1 MGQCDTLHVAL
12 GQLANPPLGI
22 HVDGK
27 ALQPAHAP
35 GVGILAVDA
44 VHRQCHVQDFQ
55 RRELLVERRRLGYVG
70 DTATRLCLAGRA
82 AVQAHLALIVVDHIE
97 HDLDGGG
104 LAGAIGADEA
114 EHLALAHTEADLA

>member
-1 MGQCDTLHVAL
+1 M
-12 GQLANPPLGI
+12 
-22 HVDGK
+22 
-27 ALQPAHAP
+27 
-35 GVGILAVDA
+35 
-44 VHRQCHVQDFQ
+44 QDFQ

-104 LAGAIGADEA
+104 LAGTVGADEA
-114 EHLALAHTEADLA
+114 EHLALAHTEANLAQRLHGLALGLEGLADALKLQRCTHDCSSIPAIFSFFRTMRPSRNS